1 MAKIKNKRKKVTLVI
16 VESPAKAQTINK
28 YLGKQYKVAYS
39 MGHLIDLP
47 KSRLGV
53 DVENNFKPE
62 YITVRGKGKIL
73 SELKKN
79 AVNSLS
85 VLLASDNDREGE
97 AIAYLIKEELL
108 KKYPE
113 LKIQRIVFNEI
124 TKPAIIGAVNN
135 PRDIEVDLINAQRTR
150 RVLDRLVGY
159 NISPILWEKVKRGLS
174 AGRVQSVALRI
185 ICEREVEIDQFI
197 PTEYWTLEAIFIK
210 DKIEFKAELFKIGDK
225 KPELKNKKEID
236 NLLNRLNNNNFF
248 IDSIQNSTKSIK
260 PQPPFTTSKFQQ
272 TAANRFGFTS
282 RKSMQIA
289 QQLYE
294 GINIASE
301 RVGLITYMRTDST
314 RIASQALTEVR
325 GYINQKYPAEL
336 PESPRFYSKSS
347 GAQDAHEAIR
357 PTSVFRVPSEIKE
370 YLSNDQF
377 KIYSI
382 IWERFVSSQMANAE
396 YLIQTIN
403 IKNDDVIF
411 RVTKSDLVKPGF
423 NACLDK
429 LKTAKEKAIKL
440 PDLKEN
446 DKVDL
451 KEYIPLQHF
460 TQPPPRY
467 TDASIVK
474 ILEEK
479 GIGRPSTYAPIIS
492 TLLSRFYVIRKAKQ
506 LVPTVL
512 GKLVNSIMV
521 KEFTDIVDI
530 DFTAKMEED
539 LDKIAQGN
547 LDGTKLLNDFYN
559 PFIHKVKDVTENLA
573 DHKKIFD
580 EPTDEVCEKC
590 GRPMIKKL
598 GRYGFFLACSGFP
611 ECRNSKPIP
620 LADCPRDGCD
630 GKIISKKKKI
640 RGREFYGCTNYPDCD
655 FVTWNKPSEF
665 KCPKCNKFLVEK
677 TDKIHGSYK
686 ECIDT
691 ECGYKQIEE
700 YSNSN

>member
-1 MAKIKNKRKKVTLVI
+1 MSKIKNKKNDVILVI

-28 YLGKQYKVAYS
+28 YLGKRYKVTYS

-53 DVENNFKPE
+53 NIENNFMPE

-73 SELKKN
+73 SELKKS
-79 AVNSLS
+79 AFNSSS

-124 TKPAIIGAVNN
+124 TKPAILEAVNH
-135 PRDIEVDLINAQRTR
+135 PRGIEVDLINAQRTR
-150 RVLDRLVGY
+150 RILDRLVGY

-185 ICEREVEIDQFI
+185 ICEREEEIDKFI

-210 DKIEFKAELFKIGDK
+210 DNKEFKAELFKIADK
-225 KPELKNKKEID
+225 KPELKNKKEVNELID
-236 NLLNRLNNNNFF
+236 RLDKNNFY
-248 IDSIQNSTKSIK
+248 IHSIQNSNKSIK

-272 TAANRFGFTS
+272 AAANRFGFTS

-294 GINIASE
+294 GINIGTE
-301 RVGLITYMRTDST
+301 RAGLITYMRTDST
-314 RIASQALTEVR
+314 RIASQALNEVR
-325 GYINQKYPAEL
+325 EYINQKHPAEL
-336 PESPRFYSKSS
+336 PDIPRFYSKSS

-357 PTSVFRVPSEIKE
+357 PTSVFRVPSELKDF
-370 YLSNDQF
+370 LSNDQF

-382 IWERFVSSQMANAE
+382 IWERFVSSQMTNAE

-411 RVTKSDLVKPGF
+411 RVTKSDLIKPGF

-429 LKTAKEKAIKL
+429 LKTAKEKIIKL
-440 PDLKEN
+440 PELKEN

-479 GIGRPSTYAPIIS
+479 GIGRPSTYAPIIT
-492 TLLSRFYVIRKAKQ
+492 TLLSRFYIVRKVKQ

-521 KEFTDIVDI
+521 KEFTDIVNI

-547 LDGTKLLNDFYN
+547 LDGVKLLNDFYN
-559 PFIHKVKDVTENLA
+559 PFKLKVKDVIENLE

-590 GRPMIKKL
+590 GSPMIKKL
-598 GRYGFFLACSGFP
+598 GRYGFFLACSSFP
-611 ECRNSKPIP
+611 ECRNSKAIP
-620 LADCPRDGCD
+620 LGDCPREGCD
-630 GKIISKKKKI
+630 GKIISKKKKR

-655 FVTWNKPSEF
+655 FVTWDRPTEF

-677 TDKIHGSYK
+677 TDKVHGTYK
-686 ECIDT
+686 LCIDPQ
-691 ECGYKQIEE
+691 CGYKQIEE
-700 YSNSN
+700 YSNNN